1 MVRLAA
7 HPRIKMFDPTPLI
20 TIDVEVTLPSTTTV
34 PAPEGIVKIGVDV
47 NGAVH
52 TPSTQ
57 TNSSLGLVAILH
69 PCGRGSAGEMDPGV
83 ARDEGDDGGDG
94 FEVVDEGAFDGT
106 VGGVQTKEHPE

>member
-7 HPRIKMFDPTPLI
+7 HPRITMLDPTPLI

-52 TPSTQ
+52 IPPTHSK
-57 TNSSLGLVAILH
+57 SELGRVLGGHDDAVGAVL
-69 PCGRGSAGEMDPGV
+69 GAAG
-83 ARDEGDDGGDG
+83 GGG
-94 FEVVDEGAFDGT
+94 HLR
-106 VGGVQTKEHPE
+106 VQLAE